1 MPMEHLSLLNPPMEH
16 DKHISNEDYLFCLD
30 RTLVDRHRK
39 LLAEHQE
46 TFSVESS
53 SDDSRSSE
61 QPSLDL
67 HAKSSSPQ

>member
-1 MPMEHLSLLNPPMEH
+1 MENLSVLNPPMEN
-16 DKHISNEDYLFCLD
+16 DRHISNEDYLFCLD

-39 LLAEHQE
+39 LVAEHQE
-46 TFSVESS
+46 TFTVESS

-67 HAKSSSPQ
+67 HPTSSSH

>member
-1 MPMEHLSLLNPPMEH
+1 MENLSVLNPPMEN
-16 DKHISNEDYLFCLD
+16 DRHISNEDYLFCLD

-39 LLAEHQE
+39 LVAEHQE
-46 TFSVESS
+46 TFTVESS

-67 HAKSSSPQ
+67 HPTSSSQ

>member
-1 MPMEHLSLLNPPMEH
+1 MPKENLSVLNPPMEH

-39 LLAEHQE
+39 LVAEHQE
-46 TFSVESS
+46 TFTVESS

-61 QPSLDL
+61 LPSLDL
-67 HAKSSSPQ
+67 HPNSSSQ